1 MKEQC
6 LKYTNEPL
14 SSHRENRKMNIKI
27 DKDIV
32 NRSEMQKS
40 NNIDISKRL
49 ENFMDFSI
57 MLKNIDNKDKDQ
69 TINNTSS
76 IMMRSVSFAN
86 VTYGWN
92 VSCIKNNSKK

>member
-1 MKEQC
+1 MDSEKEWVLYQEETF
-6 LKYTNEPL
+6 L
-14 SSHRENRKMNIKI
+14 REEDKN

-32 NRSEMQKS
+32 NRSEIQKS

-49 ENFMDFSI
+49 ENFMDFSF

-92 VSCIKNNSKK
+92 VSCIKNNYK

>member
-6 LKYTNEPL
+6 LQYTNEPL
-14 SSHRENRKMNIKI
+14 SSHRANRKKNNKN
-27 DKDIV
+27 DNDIV
-32 NRSEMQKS
+32 NRSEIQKS

-49 ENFMDFSI
+49 ENFMDFSF

-92 VSCIKNNSKK
+92 VSCIKNNYK

>member
-6 LKYTNEPL
+6 LQYTNEPL
-14 SSHRENRKMNIKI
+14 SSRRANRKKNNKN

-32 NRSEMQKS
+32 NRSEIQKS

-49 ENFMDFSI
+49 ENFMDFSF

-92 VSCIKNNSKK
+92 VSCIKNNYK

>member
-49 ENFMDFSI
+49 ENFMNFSI

-92 VSCIKNNSKK
+92 VSCIKNNYK

>member
-14 SSHRENRKMNIKI
+14 SSHRENRKKNIKNN
-27 DKDIV
+27 KDIV
-32 NRSEMQKS
+32 NRSEIQKS

-92 VSCIKNNSKK
+92 VSCIKNNYK